1 MFHGALWLT
10 AVKDTAITSTTHI
23 GRHGHIW
30 TGPCRFFPV
39 FSACQEPALISA
51 SNLLNFL
58 DRLAGHHGTRLAE
71 GFWIEIAC
79 HPARRL
85 KMQKAKPTT
94 LPMLLSAVVIG
105 AFAITPALAKDS
117 KHMKSSH
124 SSPKAAA
131 ETAGPA
137 PEQNHT
143 PKTVQHDSQ
152 PGPAWRTIGGTVKN
166 VHGDIYTVEDYDGN
180 RVTLRVG
187 QGTKQINKKKVGDTF
202 RAEITRGGFAN
213 SIQ

>member
-1 MFHGALWLT
+1 
-10 AVKDTAITSTTHI
+10 
-23 GRHGHIW
+23 
-30 TGPCRFFPV
+30 
-39 FSACQEPALISA
+39 
-51 SNLLNFL
+51 
-58 DRLAGHHGTRLAE
+58 
-71 GFWIEIAC
+71 
-79 HPARRL
+79 
-85 KMQKAKPTT
+85 MQKARATI
-94 LPMLLSAVVIG
+94 LSVLASSVTIV
-105 AFAITPALAKDS
+105 ALAMTPALAKDS
-117 KHMKSSH
+117 KHKKPGH
-124 SSPKAAA
+124 SAPKAAT
-131 ETAGPA
+131 ETAGTA
-137 PEQNHT
+137 SEQNNM